1 MEDYYYSE
9 INESELL
16 DDDRHNDETF
26 DVGEVG
32 DDWVPSITLNHFEM
46 RHEHQGREG
55 RNQMKRLEELM
66 KSKTPLTVEE
76 IEAAIMSQNFSREQ
90 GPGITQEEFHQQN
103 YLDHETEHNN
113 VRRNRVHSGHSHNKG
128 SLHES
133 SFQQRQRNAS
143 NQHFSTKRNDDRG
156 YSGSRGYKGGHHDN
170 LNHDQDASKEPEPVP
185 EIPFSSYIF
194 PLTKAHMS
202 EIISN
207 NLSSPSNWNYSGF
220 SNDTLRNNH
229 LMVSRDFDMI
239 LRIQLQQMAERPEIQ
254 SYSSKWNRRLLAR
267 KHNLPL
273 GNGDSSED
281 RDQSKVQPK
290 AGQETG
296 DRSKNKFKE
305 GQIADQD
312 PNRIRKFGK
321 STYST
326 VRGAR
331 ELIKVHNLSK
341 DDNSE
346 LRDEVNI
353 GENGEQSKSSISGD
367 SLFYT
372 GNIHHQALSRQVFE
386 VLHNSV
392 FNSSEF
398 GSKDDNKVQAPG
410 PLVYSI
416 IEAGND
422 LLQDVSY
429 FDDEIENCPTGHL
442 QARLRLDQELRDTI
456 DLIFQLLF
464 GFSKYTSVSPNT
476 EDTGYRSGDN
486 FKVSEISFTERNI
499 ACLNARRWLLNKI
512 LNIRKGRHFVLS
524 LFHMPHISEGY
535 MTVLLESILACN
547 EPMIE
552 IFRSSSIILPPLMAL
567 VPRAFRYRQGQ
578 DILAPHDGFGYSGDV
593 DQLIDDWRNIYQ
605 GSDPY
610 DEEYVTRE
618 DLMVKAKLGTKI
630 LETTALLANRMMQ
643 SNNYRDTSCLIPSLS
658 ALLKFYTQES
668 IQSLLGISTG
678 VVFLAL
684 LYNSISVVPRQVE
697 TLKQITRLLVL
708 AFTNYLLERDSE
720 SSPIIPIKLSP
731 NALKDSEPVVLCVL
745 QRSTN
750 DPNLKSILMN
760 SISDV
765 VGAENNDR
773 FISELQDLIV
783 RGTSKN

>member
-1 MEDYYYSE
+1 MEGYYYSE

-26 DVGEVG
+26 EVGEVG
-32 DDWVPSITLNHFEM
+32 DDWVPSITLNHFDVK
-46 RHEHQGREG
+46 HEYQERE
-55 RNQMKRLEELM
+55 RLNQMKKLEELM
-66 KSKTPLTVEE
+66 KSKSPLTVEE
-76 IEAAIMSQNFSREQ
+76 IEAAMMSQDFFKEQ
-90 GPGITQEEFHQQN
+90 SSATIQEESYQQN
-103 YLDHETEHNN
+103 CVDHETEHNN
-113 VRRNRVHSGHSHNKG
+113 VRRNRTNSGYSHNKSQHG
-128 SLHES
+128 S
-133 SFQQRQRNAS
+133 SFQQRQRNSS
-143 NQHFSTKRNDDRG
+143 NQHTSTKKSDDRG
-156 YSGSRGYKGGHHDN
+156 YSGSRNYKGDHYDN
-170 LNHDQDASKEPEPVP
+170 AGHDQDASKEPDPVP
-185 EIPFSSYIF
+185 EIPFSSYIS

-202 EIISN
+202 EIISK
-207 NLSSPSNWNYSGF
+207 NLSSPLNWNYSGF
-220 SNDTLRNNH
+220 SNDLLRNNH

-273 GNGDSSED
+273 GNGDFSEEK
-281 RDQSKVQPK
+281 DQSKVQPRL
-290 AGQETG
+290 GQETG
-296 DRSKNKFKE
+296 DKSKNKPKE
-305 GQIADQD
+305 GQITDQD

-346 LRDEVNI
+346 LKDEVNI
-353 GENGEQSKSSISGD
+353 KENGEQSKNSVNGD
-367 SLFYT
+367 CSLST
-372 GNIHHQALSRQVFE
+372 GNIHYQALSRQVFE
-386 VLHNSV
+386 VLHNNV
-392 FNSSEF
+392 FNLPEF
-398 GSKDDNKVQAPG
+398 GSKSDSIVQAPG

-464 GFSKYTSVSPNT
+464 GFSKYTSGVSSM
-476 EDTGYRSGDN
+476 EDTNYRNIDN
-486 FKVSEISFTERNI
+486 FKVSEISCTERNI

-524 LFHMPHISEGY
+524 LFHMPHISESY
-535 MTVLLESILACN
+535 MTVLLESIIACN

-578 DILAPHDGFGYSGDV
+578 DIMAPHDGFGYSGDI
-593 DQLIDDWRNIYQ
+593 DQLVDDWRNMHER
-605 GSDPY
+605 SDPY
-610 DEEYVTRE
+610 DEKYVTRE
-618 DLMVKAKLGTKI
+618 DLMVKAKLGAKI

-643 SNNYRDTSCLIPSLS
+643 SNNYRDTSSLVPSLS

-668 IQSLLGISTG
+668 IQNLLGISTG

-708 AFTNYLLERDSE
+708 AFTNYLLERNSDN
-720 SSPIIPIKLSP
+720 SPLTPIKLSP

-750 DPNLKSILMN
+750 DLNLKSILMN

-765 VGAENNDR
+765 VGVENNDK

-783 RGTSKN
+783 KGTSKN